1 MLRVVQEEFQAFKD
15 EQAIKDLLVVKFDID
30 TIDED
35 LLTAKDTKIE
45 DLENQKL
52 TLEKKIQQVLGD
64 LDLKLANEE
73 DLSTKVRQFQT
84 KCSDLE

>member
-1 MLRVVQEEFQAFKD
+1 MDSLISAGKERDQYHKLYDDTHEDFEKFKE

-45 DLENQKL
+45 DLEKQKM
-52 TLEKKIQQVLGD
+52 
-64 LDLKLANEE
+64 
-73 DLSTKVRQFQT
+73 
-84 KCSDLE
+84 DLEAKI